1 MGHYQSMRMQN
12 ITDYNKPKSTSSVAE
27 NKRTGH
33 SLPQN
38 RQDKSHDM
46 KQKKAKKNL
55 KRQRWETSVSKC
67 KHELIYTIKRLL
79 LYIYKLLEVGR
90 ELYKPQKES

>member
-12 ITDYNKPKSTSSVAE
+12 ITDYNKPKSTSSVEE

-38 RQDKSHDM
+38 RQDKSHTDN
-46 KQKKAKKNL
+46 K
-55 KRQRWETSVSKC
+55 
-67 KHELIYTIKRLL
+67 LI
-79 LYIYKLLEVGR
+79 
-90 ELYKPQKES
+90 

>member
-1 MGHYQSMRMQN
+1 
-12 ITDYNKPKSTSSVAE
+12 
-27 NKRTGH
+27 
-33 SLPQN
+33 
-38 RQDKSHDM
+38 M

-79 LYIYKLLEVGR
+79 LYMYKLLEVGR